1 MIFKKIVAGLLATG
15 MSLSSLGV
23 SAALAPDLEN
33 AGIDT
38 EAGLLGALGIMVG
51 DDEGNFRPDDSI
63 KRSEFAK
70 IAVTTLGME
79 KAAASYSNVSVFDD
93 VPSWHWANG
102 YIAVASQRGI
112 FIGDGDGNYR
122 PDDNVSYAEAMTVFT
137 RILGYDKAAEEKGQ
151 WPNGHIAMGTQIGL
165 AKNVGSAAANSAI
178 TRKNSAKMN
187 YNALTINMMEQTG
200 FGNNI
205 SYEITDKTILADTLK
220 VSKIAGQV
228 TANSNTS
235 IDGKGAVREG
245 EIKIGEKVY
254 KTTISD
260 ADTFLGYIVTGY
272 LRSDEIAERNE
283 IIYLLPDKNTNE
295 LSVYS
300 DNIASVTETNS
311 KITLKYRTSGS
322 DTIKSANLSAE
333 SKLIYNGKSEDF
345 DISLIQPENG
355 KIVMLDTN
363 YDNSYDLI
371 IVTSY
376 VNYVVDE
383 ISRLNYTV
391 SDKYG
396 NKPLKLDPENDE
408 IKYEITDKF
417 GNEVKF
423 EDIDEWTVLS
433 LTKSLDETLIKI
445 GVSSESV
452 SGKITAVSD
461 DGVEIDGK
469 EYAVSSYPG
478 EINVDLEG
486 VFYLDIEGRI
496 AAVDSAS
503 VSSGNYAYFIA
514 AGKNSGL
521 SAPVQIK
528 LLDKNGDILTLTA
541 NDKVIL
547 DSSRVDASALL
558 SQLTSMQPVT
568 YSTNSGG
575 KITKIS
581 TAEDNTSAG
590 GFSSEF
596 SKDFVGENVSY
607 SKNSS
612 KLGKYTITEN
622 TLVFDIPAGEIESEN
637 FAVRDISMFADD
649 GKYSV
654 ELYDINEDLSVS
666 VAVVTD
672 YEQSAYADANIAII
686 NKLSNVQNSN
696 GEIVQ
701 SATVYVGGE
710 IKTLVAA
717 KPGVFMKES
726 GKLETGDIIHYTS
739 NARGEV
745 DKISLLLDID
755 NKSEEF
761 FAENE
766 KSTFVNGRVEKK
778 FTSSVNVSVNG
789 GSVENYSLKDVT
801 VYRYDPTK
809 NSKISIASTAD
820 IEKYNEE
827 NPQTLFIRI
836 FDGTVKEIVILG

>member
-1 MIFKKIVAGLLATG
+1 MNFKRFAAGLLAAG
-15 MSLSSLGV
+15 MSLSAIGAS
-23 SAALAPDLEN
+23 ALAPDLEN

-79 KAAASYSNVSVFDD
+79 KSAASYANVQVFDD
-93 VPSWHWANG
+93 VPTWHWANG
-102 YIAVASQRGI
+102 YIAIAAQRGI
-112 FIGDGDGNYR
+112 FIGDGDGTYR

-165 AKNVGSAAANSAI
+165 SKNIGAAAAGSAI

-220 VSKIAGQV
+220 VTKISGQV

-235 IDGKGAVREG
+235 LDGKGSVREN
-245 EIKIGEKVY
+245 EIKIGNTVY
-254 KTTISD
+254 KTSVSD
-260 ADTFLGYIVTGY
+260 TDSLLGYNVTGY
-272 LRSDEIAERNE
+272 LRSDELADINE
-283 IIYLLPDKNTNE
+283 IIYLLADKNTKE

-300 DNIASVTETNS
+300 DNIASVSESGS
-311 KITLKYRTSGS
+311 KIVLKYRTSGS
-322 DTIKSANLSAE
+322 DTTKAVNIATD
-333 SKLIYNGKSEDF
+333 SKLIYNGKSAEF
-345 DISLIQPENG
+345 DISLIKPQNG
-355 KIVMLDTN
+355 KIVLLDSN
-363 YDNSYDLI
+363 YDSTYDVV

-383 ISRLNYTV
+383 ISRSTYTI

-396 NKPLKLDPENDE
+396 NKPLKLDPDNDD
-408 IKYEITDKF
+408 IKYEITDKY

-423 EDIDEWTVLS
+423 SDIEEWNVLS
-433 LTKSLDETLIKI
+433 LTKSLDEKLIKI
-445 GVSSESV
+445 GVCFESV
-452 SGKITAVSD
+452 SGKVTAIGEDSI
-461 DGVEIDGK
+461 EIDDK
-469 EYAVSSYPG
+469 EYTVSPSYTG
-478 EINVDLEG
+478 EISVGLEG
-486 VFYLDIEGRI
+486 VFYLDVENRI
-496 AAVDSAS
+496 AAINSDAA
-503 VSSGNYAYFIA
+503 SSGNYAYFVA

-521 SAPVQIK
+521 SSPVQVK
-528 LLDKNGDILTLTA
+528 LIDKNGDILTLTA
-541 NDKVIL
+541 DTKVIFN
-547 DSSRVDASALL
+547 SSRVDAAEIVSK
-558 SQLTSMQPVT
+558 LTSMQPVT
-568 YSTNSGG
+568 YSTNAGG

-581 TAEDNTSAG
+581 TAEDNTASG
-590 GFSSEF
+590 KFSNEF
-596 SKDFVGENVSY
+596 SKDFVGEKVSY
-607 SKNSS
+607 SENSS
-612 KLGKYTITEN
+612 KLGKYTITED
-622 TLVFDIPAGEIESEN
+622 TIVFDIPAGETEAEN
-637 FAVRDISMFADD
+637 FAVRDITMFADD

-654 ELYDINEDLSVS
+654 EIYDVNEDFSVS
-666 VAVVTD
+666 VVVVTD

-710 IKTLVAA
+710 IKTLTAS
-717 KPGVFMKES
+717 KPDVFMKDS
-726 GKLETGDIIHYTS
+726 GKLETGDIIHYSS
-739 NARGEV
+739 NSRGEV
-745 DKISLLLDID
+745 DKISLILDID
-755 NKSEEF
+755 NKSDEF
-761 FAENE
+761 FTENE
-766 KSTFVNGRVEKK
+766 KTTFVNGRVEKK

-801 VYRYDPTK
+801 VYKYDPAK
-809 NSKISIASTAD
+809 NNKISVASTAD
-820 IEKYNEE
+820 IEKYSES

-836 FDGTVKEIVILG
+836 FDGKVKEMVIIG